1 MASFERGDT
10 AALDGILAAARPRDG
25 LTLWHLL
32 TRVPAQDRAAVFDR
46 FAELV
51 KLPPE
56 VSRERV
62 LRKDPEMIDLCWNAL
77 ELREYRLVARL
88 GTELGSRVVRGR
100 GPGE

>member
-1 MASFERGDT
+1 MRRRRWRSRWRASNGATRRRSN
-10 AALDGILAAARPRDG
+10 GILAAARPRDG

-32 TRVPAQDRAAVFDR
+32 TRVPAQDRGAVFDR

-77 ELREYRLVARL
+77 ELQNT
-88 GTELGSRVVRGR
+88 GWWRGWER
-100 GPGE
+100 NWTR